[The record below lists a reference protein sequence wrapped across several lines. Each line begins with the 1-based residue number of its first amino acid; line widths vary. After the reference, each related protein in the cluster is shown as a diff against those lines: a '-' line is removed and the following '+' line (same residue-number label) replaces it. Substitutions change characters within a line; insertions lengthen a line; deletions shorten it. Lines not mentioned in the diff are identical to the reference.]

1 MITLFDEIHKDLKEI
16 LKDPKYADF
25 IKEKDIDPKLFLEF
39 FDALINTRLIID
51 EDENKIDDA
60 KISMLNTLKN
70 KFLNQEK

>member
-16 LKDPKYADF
+16 LKDPKYAEF
-25 IKEKDIDPKLFLEF
+25 VKEKEINPKLLLEF
-39 FDALINTRLIID
+39 FDALLNTRLIID

-70 KFLNQEK
+70 KFLNLEQ